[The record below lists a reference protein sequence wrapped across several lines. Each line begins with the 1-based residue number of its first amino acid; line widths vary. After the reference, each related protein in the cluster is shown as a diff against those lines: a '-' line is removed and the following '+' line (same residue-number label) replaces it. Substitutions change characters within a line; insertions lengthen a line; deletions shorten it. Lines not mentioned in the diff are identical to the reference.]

1 MDLGTLGR
9 RPFAIRDNDEGT
21 DSKSPEL
28 SVTLETIAET
38 PESAIL
44 SSPVYDTNNSS
55 SSPDSQGS
63 PHNDS
68 GMDLDSHT
76 GGSIAST
83 IDENPCSAGNTIT
96 FSIAVKSTSG
106 DDATK
111 CNFAA
116 VTKSDDESGSNDG
129 SLASQSDPSQGQ
141 QLLAGDIEEVDLS
154 EMKLETSD
162 KVDTEMTRTGK
173 RKKLRQTEE
182 SGGKSTQK
190 VRRSSSFL
198 IPFFNR
204 RDSFTVSFVKPSQSL
219 LRRKAELKSSKE
231 ARKKVDDTLKEQE
244 IEIESGEGGGD
255 GEGGGEGDKDRLLEK
270 EELSRTRRLMKKIAR
285 SIFNSLLDLKLF
297 LW

>member
-9 RPFAIRDNDEGT
+9 RPFAIRDSDEGT
-21 DSKSPEL
+21 ESKSPEV

-38 PESAIL
+38 PESAIV
-44 SSPVYDTNNSS
+44 SSPVSDTNNSS
-55 SSPDSQGS
+55 SSPDSQVS

-83 IDENPCSAGNTIT
+83 VDENPCSAGNTIT

-111 CNFAA
+111 CTVAA
-116 VTKSDDESGSNDG
+116 VTKSDDESDSNDG
-129 SLASQSDPSQGQ
+129 FSASQSDPSQGQ
-141 QLLAGDIEEVDLS
+141 QLLADDIEEVDLS
-154 EMKLETSD
+154 EMRLEASD
-162 KVDTEMTRTGK
+162 QVDAEMTGK
-173 RKKLRQTEE
+173 RKKLRQTEK

-204 RDSFTVSFVKPSQSL
+204 RESFTVSFVKPSQSL
-219 LRRKAELKSSKE
+219 LRRKAELKSTKE
-231 ARKKVDDTLKEQE
+231 ARKEVDDTLEEEE
-244 IEIESGEGGGD
+244 IEIESGEGGEGD
-255 GEGGGEGDKDRLLEK
+255 GEGDKDRLLEK

>member
-1 MDLGTLGR
+1 MDLGTLGK
-9 RPFAIRDNDEGT
+9 RPFAIRDSNEGR
-21 DSKSPEL
+21 DSKSPEV

-44 SSPVYDTNNSS
+44 SSTVYDTNNSS

-96 FSIAVKSTSG
+96 FSIKSTSG

-111 CNFAA
+111 CTFAA
-116 VTKSDDESGSNDG
+116 VTKSDDESDSNDG
-129 SLASQSDPSQGQ
+129 SSASQSDPSQGQ

-154 EMKLETSD
+154 EMRLEASD
-162 KVDTEMTRTGK
+162 KVDTETTRTGK
-173 RKKLRQTEE
+173 RKKLKQTEK
-182 SGGKSTQK
+182 SGGKSTKK
-190 VRRSSSFL
+190 VHRSSSFL

-219 LRRKAELKSSKE
+219 LRRKAELESSKE
-231 ARKKVDDTLKEQE
+231 ARKEVDNTLEEEE
-244 IEIESGEGGGD
+244 IEIESGEGD
-255 GEGGGEGDKDRLLEK
+255 GEGDKDRLLEK